1 MTSSVSCFC
10 VIRVSQMK
18 ENPNAKK
25 DLDHNKAQVHDNIS
39 ILMLKIRGDTVFK
52 LSEIIFKEAF
62 INGMFPQR

>member
-1 MTSSVSCFC
+1 M
-10 VIRVSQMK
+10 IRLSQMK

>member
-1 MTSSVSCFC
+1 
-10 VIRVSQMK
+10 MK